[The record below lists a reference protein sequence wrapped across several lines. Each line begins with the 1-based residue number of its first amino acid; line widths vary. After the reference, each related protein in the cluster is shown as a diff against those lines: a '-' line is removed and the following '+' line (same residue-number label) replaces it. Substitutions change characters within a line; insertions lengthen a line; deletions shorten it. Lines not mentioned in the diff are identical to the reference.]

1 MRSHQYQAGLAFL
14 FLLTMDKQPSMLLLE
29 LMTRWNDHLPVLK
42 LSESKYLA
50 DVKHL
55 SAINDLI
62 QKKGQEEGF
71 TPAQLSAYLD
81 LFNIKPKKP

>member
-1 MRSHQYQAGLAFL
+1 
-14 FLLTMDKQPSMLLLE
+14 MLLLE

-55 SAINDLI
+55 STINDLI
-62 QKKGQEEGF
+62 QKKGKEEGF
-71 TPAQLSAYLD
+71 TPEQISAFID
-81 LFNIKPKKP
+81 TFSTINPTKS